1 MVFLG
6 VCLYKKVIIM
16 IIIII
21 KQSKNGQARSHSKH
35 GARILPVYLTLKC
48 QTKIKKGA
56 AYLHI
61 IEVFNG
67 AVVGEDIYCSC
78 YQGCH
83 GSKAGWDDFVGVRF
97 LQFHCD

>member
-1 MVFLG
+1 MDKPVLTRSMVPELAS
-6 VCLYKKVIIM
+6 I
-16 IIIII
+16 
-21 KQSKNGQARSHSKH
+21 
-35 GARILPVYLTLKC
+35 YLTLKC

-56 AYLHI
+56 AYIHI

-83 GSKAGWDDFVGVRF
+83 GSKTGWDDFVGVRF

>member
-1 MVFLG
+1 MDKPVLTRSMVPELAS
-6 VCLYKKVIIM
+6 I
-16 IIIII
+16 
-21 KQSKNGQARSHSKH
+21 
-35 GARILPVYLTLKC
+35 YLTLKC
-48 QTKIKKGA
+48 QKKIKKGA
-56 AYLHI
+56 AYIHI

-83 GSKAGWDDFVGVRF
+83 GSKTGWDDFVGVRF

>member
-1 MVFLG
+1 
-6 VCLYKKVIIM
+6 M

-21 KQSKNGQARSHSKH
+21 KQSKNWTSPFSLEALCQN
-35 GARILPVYLTLKC
+35 LPVYPTLKC

-83 GSKAGWDDFVGVRF
+83 GSKTGWDDFVGVRF

>member
-1 MVFLG
+1 MDKPVLTRSMVPELAS
-6 VCLYKKVIIM
+6 I
-16 IIIII
+16 
-21 KQSKNGQARSHSKH
+21 
-35 GARILPVYLTLKC
+35 YLTLKC

-83 GSKAGWDDFVGVRF
+83 GSKTGWDDFVGVRF

>member
-1 MVFLG
+1 MVCLG

-21 KQSKNGQARSHSKH
+21 KQSKNGQAQNLAS
-35 GARILPVYLTLKC
+35 IYLTLKC

-67 AVVGEDIYCSC
+67 AVAGEDIYCSC
-78 YQGCH
+78 YH
-83 GSKAGWDDFVGVRF
+83 
-97 LQFHCD
+97 